1 MLSLSER
8 FSISQVLISG
18 TGGTAVPTAVA
29 SVHSA
34 KFRYLVLLGTSR
46 DCNFHTFIRPKM
58 STAST
63 SHLRVNHM
71 KNVISM
77 VISAGTIHG
86 NRLQY

>member
-58 STAST
+58 STAKFST

-71 KNVISM
+71 KNVIS
-77 VISAGTIHG
+77 AGTIPRYSSL
-86 NRLQY
+86 N